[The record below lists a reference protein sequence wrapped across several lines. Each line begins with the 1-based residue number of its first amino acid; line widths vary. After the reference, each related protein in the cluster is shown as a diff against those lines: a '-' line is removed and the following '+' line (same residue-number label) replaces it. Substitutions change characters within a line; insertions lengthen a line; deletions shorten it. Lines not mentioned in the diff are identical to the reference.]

1 MPAKKQ
7 IKIDTDIKEI
17 VVVNNKKLAPY
28 IEIVNFSSRNIDQ
41 KKLGTVLGIFEIK
54 DLSEDSAY
62 IVNFLSSVAKKTYF
76 ASHQKNADESFE
88 SALAKVNLSLAE
100 IANQGN
106 VNWIGKI
113 DAVMCSIFE
122 NQINFSVSGDAK
134 VLLLRGGQLSEI
146 SANLSPKDEAV
157 NPLKTFTDIASGKLE
172 IGDKLILTTDDI
184 SHIFTLED
192 LEKNAN
198 SFSEKDFSQFLKT
211 ALINELD
218 IAGTIVVDAK
228 EHLAEKPQPI
238 NQKIPAQKKLDTDST
253 DINLFSNSAFTKEKS
268 APKNPPV
275 QNPKPLPEK
284 KEESKDYT
292 NQQTGHIYISD
303 SGENYSAPA
312 ENKFDEWLE
321 ISKEKMSDLGFW
333 IKETYIR
340 KINYKIKK
348 QVSQY
353 SQKIKSQP
361 EPIEKPAP
369 TPKAVPAPP
378 KVQPTPIP
386 KIVSAPPKIKPA
398 PIRKNS
404 SVLLQIKPEPIA
416 SPAKE
421 KTILPPKIKN
431 NSQKICQKIP
441 PKVFPPLETRKPL
454 GSFVNRE
461 KLSEKIC
468 AHKIAIKNQNHILK
482 EKLLWLLDKIFTLLK
497 KLAKNIWQLRHK
509 IAPQISLAKR
519 MFLKMNPK
527 MRIISILILA
537 FIFIAPFFF
546 FGNNSQETITSEI
559 KTDETSAQINPATEF
574 HKDAAEILGEK
585 NLIGFFAL
593 NSYKFAIGKNKIIDL
608 DSQKEHP
615 YPENFRDAKLY
626 SFMSDLNMLF
636 LLDDKNQIISFSP
649 ISLKFKEESIE
660 LNDDFKIEAI
670 ASYLTYLYL
679 ADSNN
684 KQIYRYPRAEDGFG
698 IRTNWLRDDI
708 SFDEITGM
716 AIDGNVYL
724 ARKDSVSKLFNRKT
738 EVFNLEKDSDS
749 TINDIFT
756 SDELSSIYIL
766 DNLNGEITKYN
777 KDGQKESFFS
787 NQELT
792 GASKIWIDEKNSTA
806 YFTTDSGLFRINF

>member
-17 VVVNNKKLAPY
+17 VVINNKKLTPY

-113 DAVMCSIFE
+113 DAVMCSISE

-134 VLLLRGGQLSEI
+134 VLLLRSGQLSEI
-146 SANLSPKDEAV
+146 SANLSPQDEAV

-172 IGDKLILTTDDI
+172 VGDKLILTTDDI

-198 SFSEKDFSQFLKT
+198 SFNEKEFAQFLKT
-211 ALINELD
+211 ALVNELD
-218 IAGTIVVDAK
+218 IAGTIVIDAK

-238 NQKIPAQKKLDTDST
+238 SQRISTQNKLNTETTDV
-253 DINLFSNSAFTKEKS
+253 NLFGSNAFAKEKS
-268 APKNPPV
+268 SPENPPI
-275 QNPKPLPEK
+275 QKSAPIPEK
-284 KEESKDYT
+284 KKESKNYV
-292 NQQTGHIYISD
+292 NKKTGHIYISD

-321 ISKEKMSDLGFW
+321 ISKEKMGDFGFW

-353 SQKIKSQP
+353 SQKMKSKP
-361 EPIEKPAP
+361 EPIKKPVPIPENIP
-369 TPKAVPAPP
+369 TPP
-378 KVQPTPIP
+378 KVQPTPIS
-386 KIVSAPPKIKPA
+386 KIVSNPPKIQPT
-398 PIRKNS
+398 PIIPP
-404 SVLLQIKPEPIA
+404 IKSKIDLP
-416 SPAKE
+416 K
-421 KTILPPKIKN
+421 KTES
-431 NSQKICQKIP
+431 NSQKICQKVPEKISR
-441 PKVFPPLETRKPL
+441 PLEIRKPL
-454 GSFVNRE
+454 NSFINRE
-461 KLSEKIC
+461 NLSQKIC
-468 AHKIAIKNQNHILK
+468 AHKIAIKNKNHILK
-482 EKLLWLLDKIFTLLK
+482 EKLIWILSGLFALLK
-497 KLAKNIWQLRHK
+497 KIAKSIWQLRHK
-509 IAPQISLAKR
+509 IAPQISLIKR
-519 MFLKMNPK
+519 MFLKMNPR
-527 MRIISILILA
+527 MRIISLLILA

-546 FGNNSQETITSEI
+546 FGNNSQENTTSEI
-559 KTDETSAQINPATEF
+559 KTDEASAQINPSSEF
-574 HKDAAEILGEK
+574 HKDAAEILKEK
-585 NLIGFFAL
+585 DLIGFFAL

-608 DSQKEHP
+608 DSQKEYS
-615 YPENFRDAKLY
+615 YPENFRDARLY
-626 SFMSDLNMLF
+626 SFMDDLNMLF
-636 LLDDKNQIISFSP
+636 LLDDQNQVISFSP

-660 LNDDFKIEAI
+660 LNDDFQIEAI

-684 KQIYRYPRAEDGFG
+684 KQVYRFPRAENGFG

-716 AIDGNVYL
+716 AIDGSVYL
-724 ARKDSVSKLFNRKT
+724 ARENSISKLFNRKK
-738 EVFNLEKDSDS
+738 EVFDLEKDSDS

-756 SDELSSIYIL
+756 SDDLSAIYIL

-777 KDGQKESFFS
+777 KDGQKESYFS

-792 GASKIWIDEKNSTA
+792 GASRIWIDEKDSAA
-806 YFTTDSGLFRINF
+806 YFTNDSGLFRINF